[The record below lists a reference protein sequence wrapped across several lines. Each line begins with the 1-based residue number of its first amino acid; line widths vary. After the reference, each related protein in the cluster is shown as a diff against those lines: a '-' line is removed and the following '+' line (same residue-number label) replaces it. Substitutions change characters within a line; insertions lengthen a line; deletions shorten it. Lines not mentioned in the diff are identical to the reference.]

1 MSKQA
6 VWGLRESTEDVL
18 DYVKFAGFELTRD
31 QLMRLHQRRLIGQNF
46 HISGLRRFI
55 GALNPPGTAERM
67 LRIARLKATTKKLD
81 ELGWRLW
88 WEGSDVEPELVRE
101 YLVKIATRWD
111 VRLGE
116 IHNPTTIEAPAE
128 DELGERD
135 ILDEVFF
142 QKPNATPSM
151 ASVRKR
157 MGKGTDLYVEFAGLL
172 VDLMRGDFSTL
183 SASSISLFAEDDA
196 IGAAKGEAHAHET
209 ALRAMRAAMS
219 QSFGELVASLDDEEI
234 ENARPVALLLS
245 RIIASIGD
253 IVHDAYGGGTRDTTA
268 VGKSLVALS
277 ENPEEQVLSLLLT
290 TSFLKDEHLR
300 EHLPEFEEIELHVP
314 AISFLDYLRLE
325 FLASEIPGLE
335 RLMTPARIHAAFES
349 SEGAERWRTLFD
361 QFRVEHFD
369 EVEDAMASR
378 PDLFGS
384 EPLED
389 EDGDEEVEEKV
400 NSKKKNLKTGPSE
413 APLEARV
420 TLSGVAPQ
428 ALWNVLVAL
437 RQLQKFYFPLANDE

>member
-1 MSKQA
+1 MSKRA

-88 WEGSDVEPELVRE
+88 WEGSEVEPELVRE

-116 IHNPTTIEAPAE
+116 IHNPTTTDVPVEE
-128 DELGERD
+128 ELGERD

-157 MGKGTDLYVEFAGLL
+157 LGKGTDLYVEFAGLL

-183 SASSISLFAEDDA
+183 SASSISLFAEDDVSPS
-196 IGAAKGEAHAHET
+196 EVHET
-209 ALRAMRAAMS
+209 ALRAMRSAMT
-219 QSFGELVASLDDEEI
+219 QPFAELVASLDDEQI

-253 IVHDAYGGGTRDTTA
+253 IVNDAYGGGTRDTAA

-300 EHLPEFEEIELHVP
+300 EHLPEFEEIDLHVP

-325 FLASEIPGLE
+325 FLASEVPGLE

-349 SEGAERWRTLFD
+349 LEGAERWRTLFD

-384 EPLED
+384 EPLEE
-389 EDGDEEVEEKV
+389 EDGDEEDEEKV
-400 NSKKKNLKTGPSE
+400 NSKKKNLKTSPSE

-420 TLSGVAPQ
+420 SLSGVAPQ
-428 ALWNVLVAL
+428 ALWNVLSAL
-437 RQLQKFYFPLANDE
+437 RQLQKFYFPLASDE